1 MGAAFVGNQA
11 SDTTGNVGQHLRG
24 RAHVATAFSSDVDT
38 GHSRLRPATVPIRTT
53 RQNKS

>member
-11 SDTTGNVGQHLRG
+11 SDTTGNVGQH